1 MAISQRRLALE
12 EFLRLPEEKPAL
24 ELVAGRV
31 TQKVSPRGPHG
42 RLQFFLG
49 HLIANFGESTRVAA
63 VFTETRVSIA
73 GDSVVPDLIVYR
85 WERVPR
91 DERGDVALDFMTPP
105 DIAVEIISP
114 GQTLRNLEDRCRWY
128 VANGVP
134 VSLLIH
140 PRRRTVTCFRP
151 AVEPETL
158 SDNDRIALDEVLL
171 GFELTVAQL
180 FGALSFR

>member
-42 RLQFFLG
+42 RLQLTLG
-49 HLIANFGESTRVAA
+49 MRFESFGAPTRLAA
-63 VFTETRVSIA
+63 AFTETRVNFA

-85 WERVPR
+85 WERVPH
-91 DERGDVALDFMTPP
+91 DEQGEVALDFMTPP

-140 PRRRTVTCFRP
+140 PRRRTVTCFRL

-158 SDNDRIALDEVLL
+158 SGNDRIALDQVLP
-171 GFELTVAQL
+171 GFQLTVAQL
-180 FGALSFR
+180 FDALSFR